1 MRKKVLITGASGF
14 VGYHLVTAAVNAGM
28 NVHAAVRPSSK
39 VEQLQQFK
47 LQYVTPEYNDHNSL
61 TKLLEQN
68 QYNYIIHAA
77 GATRAGSAEE
87 YNTINAENTRNL
99 VRGAISAS
107 IPLEKFVFISSLAAL
122 GPVEYNDEWPVPDGV
137 SANPVTR
144 YGASKLLAEKYLEEF
159 ITFPWVTLR
168 PTAVYGPYEKDLF
181 VLFKTF
187 KKGMEFYMG
196 RNPQK
201 LSFIYVKDLAEAA
214 ILALTTPPIHTG
226 YNISDGECYDRYAL
240 ANIFK
245 QLLGVHMLRLHIPI
259 PVVKLIAT
267 VSEMISKGTPLLNNE
282 KLRELT
288 ARNWN
293 CSIAQARFDLGF
305 NPQYNLGKGMEETL
319 TWYKEHKW
327 F

>member
-14 VGYHLVTAAVNAGM
+14 VGYHLVAAAVNAGM
-28 NVHAAVRPSSK
+28 NVHAAVRSSSK
-39 VEQLQQFK
+39 TEQLQQFNVR
-47 LQYVTPEYNDHNSL
+47 YVTPEYTNHDSL
-61 TKLLEQN
+61 VKLLEQN

-77 GATRAGSAEE
+77 GATRAGSADE
-87 YNTINAENTRNL
+87 YNTINAEYTRNL
-99 VRGAISAS
+99 IRAAKQAD
-107 IPLEKFVFISSLAAL
+107 IPLEKVVFISSLAAL
-122 GPVEYNDEWPVPDGV
+122 GPVGYDDVWPVPDGI
-137 SANPVTR
+137 SASPVTR

-159 ITFPWVTLR
+159 IDLPWVTLR

-187 KKGMEFYMG
+187 KRGMEFYMG
-196 RNPQK
+196 RKPQK
-201 LSFIYVKDLAEAA
+201 LSFVYVKDLADAA

-245 QLLGVHMLRLHIPI
+245 RILGVHMLRVHIPI

-267 VSEMISKGTPLLNNE
+267 ISEMISKGTPLLNNE

-293 CSIAQARFDLGF
+293 CNIDQARFDLGF

-319 TWYKEHKW
+319 IWYKENKW